1 MGCFVRGGKNG
12 MGCFVRGDKNYMGC
26 FVRGGISM
34 RDVLSGVSK
43 NGMGCYVPGCFVLH
57 SILLHAVSSGDKV
70 FKTIGPRSAMMKW
83 WSLSRSTLLN
93 TPIVCLNVFFDS

>member
-1 MGCFVRGGKNG
+1 MSSDNVVNICPIIR
-12 MGCFVRGDKNYMGC
+12 
-26 FVRGGISM
+26 
-34 RDVLSGVSK
+34 LSREKTG
-43 NGMGCYVPGCFVLH
+43 F
-57 SILLHAVSSGDKV
+57 LHAVSSGDKV